1 MIKYDSKKKLKVDEI
16 VKKKK
21 KLILKTI
28 SNKTNSNKKN
38 MNQIWQMKKKWRMKS
53 GKRYQFK
60 KFIKV
65 KKKNS
70 NQKNGDQIW

>member
-65 KKKNS
+65 KKNS
-70 NQKNGDQIW
+70 NKKNGDQIW

>member
-16 VKKKK
+16 VKKK

-38 MNQIWQMKKKWRMKS
+38 MNQIW
-53 GKRYQFK
+53 
-60 KFIKV
+60 
-65 KKKNS
+65 
-70 NQKNGDQIW
+70 